1 MKLRKIISSLIIL
14 VFGILIPNKVEA
26 SDVLFEDNFE
36 QENTSEWFE
45 IQGASFQRAFVEDSI
60 RLGIKLATYSS
71 ISEIQAG
78 NYDWTDYNFAFD
90 ILPLSGQDK
99 NVFFRVNNNRSSSVP
114 GLNLPVGY
122 GLHMYPDHIWL
133 QKWTIN
139 NSYEPVNLPF
149 SIPNNTITHI
159 DIRVTGNKI
168 MVFAN
173 DNSLPTINYTDND
186 NPILGGRIGL
196 AATSGSSTSEVW
208 FDNIV
213 VTDLSS
219 TPTPNPTETPRPTP
233 VLTPTPTPTPTEAPN
248 RTPTPTPTPITK
260 LFFIPGLG
268 ASWNLN
274 AFMTCDFDPNPKNW
288 SLASY
293 ASDIYTPLITSIKKS
308 GPSLNEVYYDWRSQI
323 QDNSSALANIIGS
336 SNLDYGEKI
345 NIFGHSM
352 GGLVGIDYLIN
363 HPENVAK
370 FVAVGSP
377 FKGSSLAYPAWEGGD
392 IWNDNFITKIAMTLY
407 IKHCGSIWNL
417 NSDKDII
424 QNNIPSIGNLLPTF
438 NYLRDH
444 KTLSWV
450 NPTYAQNTWT
460 NSKFDIPE
468 GPTVETISGTG
479 FATISEIPVKP
490 PNKKDVEQDI
500 WHDGRPAGK
509 IYSIDGDGTVL
520 SASSKLPG
528 VNNITLNQDHSG
540 LISSQEGIDEILNFL
555 GISNNKVP
563 PTNQT
568 KVNSQLIIISYP
580 STFWTLDSSGKTQK
594 DKDGMISITNPKSGY
609 YQLSILPR
617 TYETTTIIAQ
627 FLPNGDVKYKEYKLS
642 GFSPKFKTLNFNTSV
657 PSEDIL
663 N

>member
-1 MKLRKIISSLIIL
+1 MTNSFEVSNLNRIMFSKLFKIVLICIFSLI
-14 VFGILIPNKVEA
+14 VYV
-26 SDVLFEDNFE
+26 
-36 QENTSEWFE
+36 
-45 IQGASFQRAFVEDSI
+45 AF
-60 RLGIKLATYSS
+60 
-71 ISEIQAG
+71 
-78 NYDWTDYNFAFD
+78 
-90 ILPLSGQDK
+90 P
-99 NVFFRVNNNRSSSVP
+99 SSVKACTY
-114 GLNLPVGY
+114 NA
-122 GLHMYPDHIWL
+122 
-133 QKWTIN
+133 
-139 NSYEPVNLPF
+139 
-149 SIPNNTITHI
+149 TITGNHLDFTI
-159 DIRVTGNKI
+159 TSDTTNLGLIQYIRQ
-168 MVFAN
+168 
-173 DNSLPTINYTDND
+173 
-186 NPILGGRIGL
+186 
-196 AATSGSSTSEVW
+196 SGSSYVTKMYSPSVLDSW
-208 FDNIV
+208 IYSDDPCNTYTTHPLACRQRRSAMGDSAYWYWSVNGDGNFPNYLLPAGLYSLDFD
-213 VTDLSS
+213 S
-219 TPTPNPTETPRPTP
+219 TPTYESIGIEYGSTNGVAGDFWHFCTRTGDVTIPTA
-233 VLTPTPTPTPTEAPN
+233 TPTPTPTSTPTDIPIPTE
-248 RTPTPTPTPITK
+248 TPTPTPTATPTPTDTPVPTPTPTPKI
-260 LFFIPGLG
+260 FFIPGMG

-274 AFMTCDFDPNPKNW
+274 AFATCSFDPNPKNW

-323 QDNSSALANIIGS
+323 QDNSSALANIIDS

-352 GGLVGIDYLIN
+352 GGLVGIDYLIS
-363 HPENVAK
+363 HPEKVAK

-407 IKHCGSIWNL
+407 IKHCGSLWNP

-528 VNNITLNQDHSG
+528 VNNITLNQSHSG

-555 GISNNKVP
+555 GISNNNVP